1 MSLWCGNK
9 LQVEISGTSHS
20 KTMDVTM
27 RNFPNEKFDM
37 SALENFMN
45 RRKPT
50 YSPTFTA
57 RKEPDKVE
65 FLSGV
70 ENNKIVSN
78 VVKAEIKNVDV
89 NKSDYDN
96 LYAKP
101 RPSHADLAAYYMDGR
116 LDFSGGGEF
125 SGRLTALICLAGGIC
140 KQFLQARGI
149 SVKAYLSSIGKIV
162 GNSYKN
168 TYLEKVS
175 DVKYQGDFPS
185 LSKAAEMIKEIE
197 NAKLQDDSVGGCI
210 DFCVFGL
217 KGGIGGS
224 LFDGLEGKIANL
236 LYSIPAVKG
245 VEFGDGFSL
254 SQQLGSIANDL
265 ISLSPSGK
273 IFTETNK
280 SGGING
286 GVSNGMPITGSVAF
300 RPTPSIGK
308 EQKTVD
314 LRQKKPIV
322 IKIVGRHDAC
332 VAVRAVPVVEA
343 AVSLAI
349 LDSILQ

>member
-20 KTMDVTM
+20 KNIGVTM
-27 RNFPNEKFDM
+27 RNFPNENFDI
-37 SALENFMN
+37 STLENFMN

-57 RKEPDKVE
+57 RREPDKIE

-70 ENNKIVSN
+70 ENNKIVSYE
-78 VVKAEIKNVDV
+78 VKAQIKNVDV

-125 SGRLTALICLAGGIC
+125 SGRLTSLICLAGGIC
-140 KQFLQARGI
+140 KQFLQSRGI
-149 SVKAYLSSIGKIV
+149 YVKAYLSSIGKIV
-162 GNSYKN
+162 GKSYKN
-168 TYLEKVS
+168 TCLSKES
-175 DVKYQGDFPS
+175 DIKYQGDFPS
-185 LSKAAEMIKEIE
+185 LSGADEMINEIE
-197 NAKLQDDSVGGCI
+197 SAKLKDDSVGGCV

-217 KGGIGGS
+217 KGGIGGAI
-224 LFDGLEGKIANL
+224 FDGLEGKIANL

-254 SQQLGSIANDL
+254 SRQLGSIANDL
-265 ISLSPSGK
+265 ISISPSGE
-273 IFTETNK
+273 IFTDTNK

-314 LRQKKPIV
+314 LRQKKPVV

-349 LDSILQ
+349 LDSVLQ